1 MRALKTLGSS
11 LGVMSIWNTLVFTG
25 PVRSPK
31 SPIRVLRMLLPPL
44 PKLILF
50 VSQPLESIKVATMP
64 VTFSSSSTDL
74 TSVKSMALKGMVRS
88 CTRAP
93 SWVRRV
99 LRPTSS
105 PSGIHPEV
113 VMVSSVRVRVFSTTG
128 MEVKG

>member
-44 PKLILF
+44 PKLISSF
-50 VSQPLESIKVATMP
+50 QPLEFAKVATMP
-64 VTFSSSSTDL
+64 VTFLSSCTGL

-113 VMVSSVRVRVFSTTG
+113 VMVSLVRVRVFSTTG